1 MPQAAYCLGVQQIQT
16 ALLLLLLI
24 VDCGSCVPHIWADEV
39 GSSGVITTEC
49 SWHVQ
54 IPTVGFLYIAGY
66 IGYVGRSYIRLVK
79 GEQKP
84 TQKEIIID
92 VPTALKLS
100 AQGATWP
107 LKVIQELRNGT
118 LVEQDDKI
126 TVSPR

>member
-1 MPQAAYCLGVQQIQT
+1 MWFLFACIAFCGQRHACV
-16 ALLLLLLI
+16 LLS
-24 VDCGSCVPHIWADEV
+24 VCRA
-39 GSSGVITTEC
+39 
-49 SWHVQ
+49 VQ

>member
-1 MPQAAYCLGVQQIQT
+1 MWTYEISVCCNLSEVCRLSRCQLCL
-16 ALLLLLLI
+16 
-24 VDCGSCVPHIWADEV
+24 
-39 GSSGVITTEC
+39 
-49 SWHVQ
+49 Q